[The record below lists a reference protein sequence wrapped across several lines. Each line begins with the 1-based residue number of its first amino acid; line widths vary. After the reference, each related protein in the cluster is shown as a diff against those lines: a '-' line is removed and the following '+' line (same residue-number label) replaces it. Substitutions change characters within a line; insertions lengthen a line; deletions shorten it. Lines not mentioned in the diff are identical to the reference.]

1 MERLTS
7 NKPVDEMSIVEL
19 AHNCCYAKDRRA
31 RYRDFSIDV
40 DARELTRL
48 LLKKYAEGD
57 DAFTCDEDFDEE
69 MIDYLQYGTETL
81 EGLIALFYQNLWAMA
96 DLRERLKAY
105 EDAEEQGLLLR
116 LPVAIGSDVYYIP
129 SKAHY
134 GLNVL
139 HNREEFNRVYHQK
152 ISRLHFTESGW
163 YAEGNLNLEYGVVDR
178 LFVDKLY
185 KETWFLSQEEAEQ
198 ALKQMGE

>member
-7 NKPVDEMSIVEL
+7 NKPVDEMNMVEL

-40 DARELTRL
+40 DARELTRE

-96 DLRERLKAY
+96 DIRERLKAY
-105 EDAEEQGLLLR
+105 EDAGAQGLLLM
-116 LPVAIGSDVYYIP
+116 LPFKIGQKVYYIYESCIDKSLMIGSMVYSYSCLDFP
-129 SKAHY
+129 
-134 GLNVL
+134 
-139 HNREEFNRVYHQK
+139 REYFATK
-152 ISRLHFTESGW
+152 
-163 YAEGNLNLEYGVVDR
+163 
-178 LFVDKLY
+178 
-185 KETWFLSQEEAEQ
+185 EEAKQ
-198 ALKQMGE
+198 ALKDMQGV